1 MASVCALFAA
11 AARLSSI
18 HSTIRALA
26 FSLRMVEY
34 RGVSVGV
41 MSVMQMF
48 AMGRYAMTASLLTIP
63 SQFRPSLH
71 PLWELCRCLA
81 ISTSISGWS
90 LNLPL
95 TRLGC

>member
-1 MASVCALFAA
+1 MAFSLRVGPA

-48 AMGRYAMTASLLTIP
+48 AMGRYAMTAFADYP
-63 SQFRPSLH
+63 
-71 PLWELCRCLA
+71 
-81 ISTSISGWS
+81 
-90 LNLPL
+90 
-95 TRLGC
+95 